1 MCMNT
6 SQAAFSVNH
15 FWSLALL
22 RPSFLIKTQHFP
34 LFSPAVRPRR
44 RRRLLRARLRA
55 SLEGEGRGGQ
65 EVVLGER
72 VREKIKKN
80 HSNRFPVIK

>member
-1 MCMNT
+1 MRAVIMCMNT
-6 SQAAFSVNH
+6 SQTAFSVNH

-44 RRRLLRARLRA
+44 CRRLLRAGLRA
-55 SLEGEGRGGQ
+55 SLEGEGRGDQ
-65 EVVLGER
+65 EVVQGKR
-72 VREKIKKN
+72 VRGEI
-80 HSNRFPVIK
+80 